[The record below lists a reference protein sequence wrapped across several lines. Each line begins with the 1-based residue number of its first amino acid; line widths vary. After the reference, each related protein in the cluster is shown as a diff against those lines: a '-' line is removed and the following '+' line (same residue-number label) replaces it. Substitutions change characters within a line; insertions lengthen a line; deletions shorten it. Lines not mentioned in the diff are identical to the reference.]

1 MPRSRV
7 NGNFIDKTSS
17 IVANILLRIIPTTS
31 REKRHLLIIEMVRFD
46 SFFAFFSPTYTSVLR
61 KREGVGI
68 ERTKFVKQTNPRFGK
83 VRRTNNS
90 FRRVSSIDAA
100 SDTSILDLSIERKV
114 TPTGYG
120 MVWITGQS
128 YSISIRRQHRGEKHY
143 T

>member
-1 MPRSRV
+1 
-7 NGNFIDKTSS
+7 
-17 IVANILLRIIPTTS
+17 
-31 REKRHLLIIEMVRFD
+31 MVRFD
-46 SFFAFFSPTYTSVLR
+46 SFFCFFLALPIPQSYE
-61 KREGVGI
+61 KE
-68 ERTKFVKQTNPRFGK
+68 KQTNPRFGK

-100 SDTSILDLSIERKV
+100 SDTSIVDLSIERKV

>member
-31 REKRHLLIIEMVRFD
+31 GEKKAFTYYRDGAIWL
-46 SFFAFFSPTYTSVLR
+46 FFFFSPTYTSVLR
-61 KREGVGI
+61 ERERVGI

-83 VRRTNNS
+83 VRLTNNS

-100 SDTSILDLSIERKV
+100 SDTLIVDLSIERKV
-114 TPTGYG
+114 TPTG
-120 MVWITGQS
+120 
-128 YSISIRRQHRGEKHY
+128 
-143 T
+143 

>member
-7 NGNFIDKTSS
+7 NGNFIDKTFS
-17 IVANILLRIIPTTS
+17 IIANILLRIIPTTS
-31 REKRHLLIIEMVRFD
+31 GEKKAFTYYRDGAIWLFFFLL
-46 SFFAFFSPTYTSVLR
+46 FFRPTYTSVLGKR
-61 KREGVGI
+61 KGVGI
-68 ERTKFVKQTNPRFGK
+68 ERTKFVKQANPRFGK

-100 SDTSILDLSIERKV
+100 SDTSIVDLSIERKV

-120 MVWITGQS
+120 MVWITGH
-128 YSISIRRQHRGEKHY
+128 SISIRRQHRGEKHY

>member
-1 MPRSRV
+1 
-7 NGNFIDKTSS
+7 
-17 IVANILLRIIPTTS
+17 
-31 REKRHLLIIEMVRFD
+31 MVRFD
-46 SFFAFFSPTYTSVLR
+46 SFFFLFFSPTYTSVLR

-100 SDTSILDLSIERKV
+100 SDTSIVDLSIERKV

>member
-1 MPRSRV
+1 
-7 NGNFIDKTSS
+7 
-17 IVANILLRIIPTTS
+17 
-31 REKRHLLIIEMVRFD
+31 MVRFD
-46 SFFAFFSPTYTSVLR
+46 SFFCFFLALPIPQSYEKER
-61 KREGVGI
+61 GVGI

-100 SDTSILDLSIERKV
+100 SDTSIVDLSIERKV

>member
-31 REKRHLLIIEMVRFD
+31 GEKRHLLIIEMVRFD
-46 SFFAFFSPTYTSVLR
+46 SFFFLLFFSPTYTSVLR

-100 SDTSILDLSIERKV
+100 SDTSIVDLSIERKV

-128 YSISIRRQHRGEKHY
+128 YSISTSRQHRG
-143 T
+143 